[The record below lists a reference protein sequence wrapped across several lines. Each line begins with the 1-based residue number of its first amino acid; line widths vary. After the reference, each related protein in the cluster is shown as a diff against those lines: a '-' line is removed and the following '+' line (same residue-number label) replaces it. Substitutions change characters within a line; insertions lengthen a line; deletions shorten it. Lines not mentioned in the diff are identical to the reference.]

1 MICLQRIRKQN
12 LTVLVI
18 FMLVGLG
25 SLCCAGFGSRQSHVN
40 HAGDSQNPYA
50 GSASCQGCH
59 KEIYDTHILT
69 AHYLSSRPPLGE
81 YIKGGFSPSRNHF
94 RFNKFTD
101 VVMDKTDS
109 GFYQTAYVN
118 DVLFQREAFG
128 MVIGSGRKGQT
139 YLYWKDSTLFQLP
152 ISYYTPQN
160 SWCVS
165 PGYPSA
171 LIYFYK
177 TIPPNCMECHASFV
191 KTAPHPNGTVSFD
204 SSTLIY
210 GIDCERCHGPS
221 AAHVAFHLKNPDEK
235 IARFVINPK
244 WLDRQQRLDA
254 CALCHS
260 GFRKEKLP
268 AFSFQEGDKLDDFS
282 TATFNDK
289 TNSALDVHGNQYG
302 LLTASKCFKSSPMD
316 CSSCHN
322 VHRTELNDPVLFSSR
337 CITCHQEKGPDT
349 CTLIPPKGLV
359 LRDDCVDCHMPLL
372 PSKKIF
378 LQMDDPSKSTPDL
391 VRTHRIAIYPD
402 ITKKFLAARSLKA
415 N

>member
-1 MICLQRIRKQN
+1 MEK
-12 LTVLVI
+12 
-18 FMLVGLG
+18 F
-25 SLCCAGFGSRQSHVN
+25 
-40 HAGDSQNPYA
+40 
-50 GSASCQGCH
+50 
-59 KEIYDTHILT
+59 
-69 AHYLSSRPPLGE
+69 
-81 YIKGGFSPSRNHF
+81 IKGSFDTSRNHF
-94 RFNKFTD
+94 TLNQFTE
-101 VVMDKTDS
+101 VTMDKTDS
-109 GFYQTAYVN
+109 GFFQTAYISGT
-118 DVLFQREAFG
+118 LYKREAFG
-128 MVIGSGRKGQT
+128 MVVGSGRKGQT
-139 YLYWKDSTLFQLP
+139 YLYWKGKSMFQLP
-152 ISYYTPQN
+152 ISYYTPLD
-160 SWCVS
+160 SWCNS
-165 PGYPSA
+165 PGYSTA
-171 LIYFYK
+171 VIYFNK
-177 TIPPNCMECHASFV
+177 EITGRCMECHSTYAKVTVDPS
-191 KTAPHPNGTVSFD
+191 GTTTID
-204 SSTLIY
+204 SSSLIY

-235 IARFVINPK
+235 IARFVINPQ
-244 WLDRQQRLDA
+244 LLGRQQRLDA

-289 TNSALDVHGNQYG
+289 TNSSLDVHGNQYG
-302 LLTASKCFKSSPMD
+302 LLTASKCFKSSGMD

-337 CITCHQEKGPDT
+337 CITCHQEHGPDT
-349 CTLIPPKGLV
+349 CTFIPPKGLV

-402 ITKKFLAARSLKA
+402 ITKKFLAARSLRA